1 MKAFK
6 NWSTS
11 KKSLKNKQK
20 NTLLNNSWTKEESRK
35 YFELLMTKIQR
46 IKNCRLQLKAVHRKI
61 FIAFYD
67 YIINRKEERS
77 EVSGLWIYL
86 KKLNKE
92 EQGKPTINTRKEI
105 LLIKMARA
113 SEVTSVMFD
122 SLQPHGLQPT
132 RLLCPC
138 DFPSENT
145 GVGCLALLQGIFPTQ
160 G

>member
-92 EQGKPTINTRKEI
+92 EQGKPTINTRKYY
-105 LLIKMARA
+105 
-113 SEVTSVMFD
+113 
-122 SLQPHGLQPT
+122 
-132 RLLCPC
+132 
-138 DFPSENT
+138 
-145 GVGCLALLQGIFPTQ
+145 
-160 G
+160 

>member
-61 FIAFYD
+61 CIAFYD
-67 YIINRKEERS
+67 YII
-77 EVSGLWIYL
+77 G
-86 KKLNKE
+86 
-92 EQGKPTINTRKEI
+92 
-105 LLIKMARA
+105 
-113 SEVTSVMFD
+113 
-122 SLQPHGLQPT
+122 
-132 RLLCPC
+132 
-138 DFPSENT
+138 
-145 GVGCLALLQGIFPTQ
+145 
-160 G
+160 

>member
-20 NTLLNNSWTKEESRK
+20 NTLLNNSWIKEESRK

-92 EQGKPTINTRKEI
+92 EQGKPTINTRKYY
-105 LLIKMARA
+105 
-113 SEVTSVMFD
+113 
-122 SLQPHGLQPT
+122 
-132 RLLCPC
+132 
-138 DFPSENT
+138 
-145 GVGCLALLQGIFPTQ
+145 
-160 G
+160 

>member
-20 NTLLNNSWTKEESRK
+20 NTLLNNSWIKEESRK

-92 EQGKPTINTRKEI
+92 EKGKPTINTRKYY
-105 LLIKMARA
+105 
-113 SEVTSVMFD
+113 
-122 SLQPHGLQPT
+122 
-132 RLLCPC
+132 
-138 DFPSENT
+138 
-145 GVGCLALLQGIFPTQ
+145 
-160 G
+160 